1 MPEKP
6 DQKPDPRFMN
16 QVFVNEVRRL
26 LPDVK
31 WTEEKPV
38 VKELVTQKEPSGIF
52 YTFTKEGKA
61 AFIEWREKTGFNIA
75 NSKGVEFGKDPGN
88 LIMNPYLAAK
98 RVAEML
104 GSSSVAGLLK

>member
-38 VKELVTQKEPSGIF
+38 VKEVVTQKEPSGIF
-52 YTFTKEGKA
+52 YTFTKEGKS
-61 AFIEWREKTGFNIA
+61 AFTEWREKAGFMIA
-75 NSKGVEFGKDPGN
+75 SSRVVEFGKEPGN
-88 LIMNPYLAAK
+88 LIMNPYLAAQ

-104 GSSSVAGLLK
+104 GPGAVAGLIK